1 MTKFYILEKNTF
13 EGLSLKLPTESF
25 EESILTCEHLGKEPF
40 TYDTLEEAQNVK
52 NALNLIFK
60 NKSKSTN
67 FIIVKDLN
75 D

>member
-13 EGLSLKLPTESF
+13 EGLSLKLPTECF
-25 EESILTCEHLGKEPF
+25 EESILTCEYLGKEPF

-60 NKSKSTN
+60 NKSKLTN
-67 FIIVKDLN
+67 FIILKDLSE
-75 D
+75 